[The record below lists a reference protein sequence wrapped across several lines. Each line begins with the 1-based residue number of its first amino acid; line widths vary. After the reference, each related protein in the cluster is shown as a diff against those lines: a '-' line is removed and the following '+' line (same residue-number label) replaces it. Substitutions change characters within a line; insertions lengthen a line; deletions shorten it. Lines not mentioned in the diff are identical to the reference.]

1 MVSWRR
7 LSGVAGLAVGA
18 AAAGAGALVAAERI
32 AVGRIRLRP
41 DPAAGEPFGQP
52 RGRPLTVLADDGVAL
67 HAEISGAESAP
78 VTVVFCHGYSL
89 NSDVWHYQR
98 AALAGTARIVCWDQR
113 SHGRSGRSAPER
125 VTVDQLGA
133 DLRAVLRAAVPA
145 RSPVVLVGHSMG
157 AMTVMA
163 LADASPELFGTMVAG
178 AVLVSVPASPADLVR
193 WLPPPLR
200 AAARRSAPA
209 ILARAA
215 NGALAAVIEHGRR
228 TTGDL
233 AFLGVRY
240 LAFGDPKVSPA
251 VVDFLER
258 MIRATPVSVVAEF
271 YLALTGYGRPTPA
284 ALGRMPVIVISGDR
298 DRIVDPRCGDEVAA
312 AIPGAQ
318 LIRVPGTGHM
328 PILET
333 PGLVNDAIAGL
344 VAAAPGRR
352 PRLRLA

>member
-1 MVSWRR
+1 
-7 LSGVAGLAVGA
+7 
-18 AAAGAGALVAAERI
+18 
-32 AVGRIRLRP
+32 
-41 DPAAGEPFGQP
+41 
-52 RGRPLTVLADDGVAL
+52 
-67 HAEISGAESAP
+67 
-78 VTVVFCHGYSL
+78 
-89 NSDVWHYQR
+89 
-98 AALAGTARIVCWDQR
+98 
-113 SHGRSGRSAPER
+113 
-125 VTVDQLGA
+125 
-133 DLRAVLRAAVPA
+133 
-145 RSPVVLVGHSMG
+145 
-157 AMTVMA
+157 MTVMA

-200 AAARRSAPA
+200 PAVRRSAPA

-215 NGALAAVIEHGRR
+215 NGALGAVIEHGRR
-228 TTGDL
+228 TAGDL

-258 MIRATPVSVVAEF
+258 MIRATPVNVVAEF
-271 YLALTGYGRPTPA
+271 YLALTRYGRPTPT
-284 ALGRMPVIVISGDR
+284 ALGRVPVIVISGDR
-298 DRIVDPRCGDEVAA
+298 DRIVDPRCSDEVAA

-318 LIRVPGTGHM
+318 LIRIPGTGHM